1 MLSAIAHA
9 ALAALPVAD
18 DAAHADHANHLAHGL
33 PAGEP
38 FGFQN
43 AIQAVADNPS
53 LSIAQWII
61 WLPAISAVL
70 CALYAALGVKGRL
83 PAWTTVA
90 ALAGACVCAVM
101 TVMRL
106 DPTHAQP
113 AIVHL
118 FDWIDLSWGSG
129 VGEAGDRWHGLQ
141 ANFALYLD
149 GLSAYWIL
157 FVTFLGTLIALY
169 ASEYMQDDLGTGYC
183 RFFGGVSI
191 FLFAMGCLVLGENLL
206 MLYLGWEGVGLASYL
221 LIGYYY
227 RKPEAV
233 AAAKKAFIMNRI
245 GDVGLA
251 LGVYLIWLEYGSL
264 SYDALFTALSA
275 GDTGAGQYEGWAA
288 ALIPWCL
295 MLGAF
300 GKSAQLPL
308 YVWLPDAMEGP
319 TPVSALIHA
328 ATMVT
333 AGIYLIARTMPLF
346 LMNQAAGGH
355 ALEVVAWVG
364 GLTALLAATIGMAQY
379 DIKRVMAYSTVSQLG
394 YMFMGLGVLTSFGAC
409 YHVLTHAFFK
419 ALLFLCCGAV
429 MHGFGGQLDLRK
441 LGGLRRV
448 PGWGVVCWTML
459 IGSLWLA
466 GLPGTAGYFS
476 KDIILAQAFITEG
489 AGFRVLGWIGI
500 ATAGLTAYY
509 TFRVW
514 FRVFT
519 GETHYKPDESHDH
532 AGHDDHGHDHAH
544 AHDQGHDH
552 GHGDHGHGFHPHAP
566 GMRINLVL
574 SILAVGAILLAVGY
588 FLPSG
593 WGSKAW
599 VMEMIAASTAGTGFM
614 LSPEGAHATLFGYDP
629 HTSMYFVSGTVG
641 AIGFIIALW
650 LHCLNRKAADDL
662 KAWMMGNGFIAWLP
676 RAMERKWYV
685 DEVYLATVRFPLW
698 IASQAFYVFDRV
710 FVDGIGVNGTARL
723 PRFAGQIL
731 RPLYNGVLQGYG
743 ASMAGGV
750 ALVLA
755 WIVWVWMRGGV

>member
-1 MLSAIAHA
+1 MLSVIAHA
-9 ALAALPVAD
+9 ALAGIAGD
-18 DAAHADHANHLAHGL
+18 GGEHAGHGL

-38 FGFQN
+38 FGFQT
-43 AIQAVADNPS
+43 AIPAIADEPS
-53 LSIAQWII
+53 LAFAQWII

-70 CALYAALGVKGRL
+70 CGLYAALGVKGRL
-83 PAWTTVA
+83 PAWTTIA
-90 ALAGACVCAVM
+90 ALAGACFCAVM
-101 TVMRL
+101 TVLRL
-106 DPTHAQP
+106 DPTNAQP
-113 AIVHL
+113 AVVHL
-118 FDWIDLSWGSG
+118 FDWIDLSWNSENG
-129 VGEAGDRWHGLQ
+129 VAGDRWHGLR

-149 GLSAYWIL
+149 GLSSYWIL

-169 ASEYMQDDLGTGYC
+169 ASEYMEEDRGTGYC

-191 FLFAMGCLVLGENLL
+191 FLFAMCCLVLGENLV

-227 RKPEAV
+227 KKPEAV

-251 LGVYLIWLEYGSL
+251 IGIYLIWLEYGSL
-264 SYDALFTALSA
+264 SYDALFAALQS
-275 GDTGAGQYEGWAA
+275 GDTGAGQYDGWAA
-288 ALIPWCL
+288 TLIPWCL

-300 GKSAQLPL
+300 GKSAQFPL

-346 LMNQAAGGH
+346 LLNQADGGH

-364 GLTALLAATIGMAQY
+364 GLTALLAATIAMAQY

-394 YMFMGLGVLTSFGAC
+394 YMFMGLGLATSFGAC

-441 LGGLRRV
+441 LGGIRRV
-448 PGWGVVCWTML
+448 KGWGVVTWTML
-459 IGSLWLA
+459 IGSMWLA

-476 KDIILAQAFITEG
+476 KAIILAQAFISEG

-500 ATAGLTAYY
+500 TTAGLTAYY

-514 FRVFT
+514 FRIFT
-519 GETHYKPDESHDH
+519 GPTHFKPDESHH
-532 AGHDDHGHDHAH
+532 GHDDHGHGDDHE
-544 AHDQGHDH
+544 
-552 GHGDHGHGFHPHAP
+552 FHPHAP
-566 GMRINLVL
+566 GPRINVVL
-574 SILAVGAILLAVGY
+574 SVLALGAIFLAVGY
-588 FLPSG
+588 FLPGG
-593 WGSKAW
+593 WGSEPW
-599 VMEMIAASTAGTGFM
+599 VYTMIEHSSAGTGLM
-614 LSPEGAHATLFGYDP
+614 LSPEGGHATLFGYDP
-629 HTSMYFVSGTVG
+629 HISMYFVSGTFG
-641 AIGFIIALW
+641 LTGLGIAFW
-650 LHCLNRKAADDL
+650 LHCANRKAADGL
-662 KAWMMGNGFIAWLP
+662 RSRLLGQAWIAWLP

-698 IASQAFYVFDRV
+698 ITSQALYVFDRIV
-710 FVDGIGVNGTARL
+710 VDGIAVNGTARL
-723 PRFAGQIL
+723 PRLAGEIF

>member
-1 MLSAIAHA
+1 MLIALSNLA
-9 ALAALPVAD
+9 FAPLVALAGGD
-18 DAAHADHANHLAHGL
+18 GGHGY

-43 AIQAVADNPS
+43 PIAPVADGPDLS
-53 LSIAQWII
+53 LAQWIV
-61 WLPAISAVL
+61 WLPAISAML
-70 CALYAALGVKGRL
+70 CGLYAALGVKNRL

-90 ALAGACVCAVM
+90 ALAGSFVLAAI
-101 TVMRL
+101 TVTRL
-106 DPTHAQP
+106 DPAADRP
-113 AIVHL
+113 VVVHL
-118 FDWIDLSWGSG
+118 FDWIDLSWSSDLGTG
-129 VGEAGDRWHGLQ
+129 ADRWHSLR

-149 GLSAYWIL
+149 GLSAYWII
-157 FVTFLGTLIALY
+157 FVTLLGTLIAFY
-169 ASEYMQDDLGTGYC
+169 ASEYMDEDRGTGYC
-183 RFFGGVSI
+183 RFFAGVSI
-191 FLFAMGCLVLGENLL
+191 FLFAMTCLVLGENLI

-227 RKPEAV
+227 RTPAAV

-251 LGVYLIWLEYGSL
+251 LGVYLVWLEYGSL
-264 SYDALFTALSA
+264 QYDVLFAALQS
-275 GDTGAGQYEGWAA
+275 GDPGAGQYDGWAA

-346 LMNQAAGGH
+346 LLNQADGGH
-355 ALEVVAWVG
+355 ALHVVAWVG

-394 YMFMGLGVLTSFGAC
+394 YMFMGLGVLSTFGAC

-429 MHGFGGQLDLRK
+429 MHGFGGQLDFRK
-441 LGGLRRV
+441 LSGLRRV
-448 PGWGVVCWTML
+448 KGWKVVCWTML

-466 GLPGTAGYFS
+466 GVPFSAGFFS
-476 KDIILAQAFITEG
+476 KDEILAQAFISPG
-489 AGFRVLGWIGI
+489 PAFRTLGWIGI
-500 ATAGLTAYY
+500 VTAGLTAYY

-519 GETHYKPDESHDH
+519 GPTFYKPEE
-532 AGHDDHGHDHAH
+532 GHGHGGD
-544 AHDQGHDH
+544 DH
-552 GHGDHGHGFHPHAP
+552 GHGDDDHGHGHDGEFHPHAP
-566 GMRINLVL
+566 GIRINLVL
-574 SILAVGAILLAVGY
+574 TTLSIGAIWLAAGY
-588 FLPSG
+588 FLDG
-593 WGSKAW
+593 IWGTQPWIKQTIQNS
-599 VMEMIAASTAGTGFM
+599 SAGTGLQLF
-614 LSPEGAHATLFGYDP
+614 PEGAHPTLFGFDP
-629 HTSMYFVSGTVG
+629 HLSMYFVSGSFGLVG
-641 AIGFIIALW
+641 LALAWWFHCKSRKSAEALRNWMLSHAWIG
-650 LHCLNRKAADDL
+650 
-662 KAWMMGNGFIAWLP
+662 WLP

-685 DEVYLATVRFPLW
+685 DEVYIAAIRFPLW
-698 IASQAFYVFDRV
+698 IISQAFYVFDRIV
-710 FVDGIGVNGTARL
+710 IDGLMVNGTARL
-723 PRFAGQIL
+723 PRLAAEVF

-743 ASMAGGV
+743 ASMAGGM

-755 WIVWVWMRGGV
+755 WLVWVWMRGGL

>member
-9 ALAALPVAD
+9 TMTAVAAGGD
-18 DAAHADHANHLAHGL
+18 GGGHGL

-38 FGFQN
+38 FGFQTP
-43 AIQAVADNPS
+43 IPAVTDTPS
-53 LSIAQWII
+53 LAFAQWII

-70 CALYAALGVKGRL
+70 CGLYAALGVKSRL
-83 PAWTTVA
+83 PGYTTVA
-90 ALAGACVCAVM
+90 ALAGACVCAVI
-101 TVMRL
+101 TVLRL
-106 DPTHAQP
+106 DPANASP
-113 AIVHL
+113 AVVHL
-118 FDWIDLSWGSG
+118 FDWIDLSWNSGEGS
-129 VGEAGDRWHGLQ
+129 AGDRFHGLK

-149 GLSAYWIL
+149 GLSSYWIL

-169 ASEYMQDDLGTGYC
+169 ASEYMEEDRGTGYC

-191 FLFAMGCLVLGENLL
+191 FLFAMSCLVLGENLV

-251 LGVYLIWLEYGSL
+251 LGIYLIWLEYGTL
-264 SYDALFTALSA
+264 SYDGLFAALQS
-275 GDTGAGQYEGWAA
+275 GDTGAGQYDGWAA

-346 LMNQAAGGH
+346 LLNQADGGH
-355 ALEVVAWVG
+355 ALEAVAWVG
-364 GLTALLAATIGMAQY
+364 GLTALVAATIGMAQY

-394 YMFMGLGVLTSFGAC
+394 YMFMGLGVATSFGAC

-419 ALLFLCCGAV
+419 ALLFLCCGAI

-441 LGGLRRV
+441 LGGIRRV
-448 PGWGVVCWTML
+448 KGWGVVCWAML
-459 IGSLWLA
+459 IGSMWLA

-476 KDIILAQAFITEG
+476 KDMILAQAFVSEG
-489 AGFRVLGWIGI
+489 AGFRILGWIGI
-500 ATAGLTAYY
+500 FTAGLTAYY

-519 GETHYKPDESHDH
+519 GPTHYKPDESH
-532 AGHDDHGHDHAH
+532 GHDDHHDHGDDH
-544 AHDQGHDH
+544 GHSDDH
-552 GHGDHGHGFHPHAP
+552 GHGDEHGFHPHAP
-566 GMRINLVL
+566 GFRINLVL
-574 SILAVGAILLAVGY
+574 MILAAGAIWLAVGY

-593 WGSKAW
+593 WGSEPWAYS
-599 VMEMIAASTAGTGFM
+599 MIAHSSAGTGLM
-614 LSPEGAHATLFGYDP
+614 LSPAGAHPTLFGYDP
-629 HTSMYFVSGTVG
+629 HVSMYFVSATFGI
-641 AIGFIIALW
+641 IGLSIAFW
-650 LHCLNRKAADDL
+650 LHCANRKAADDL
-662 KAWMMGNGFIAWLP
+662 RAWLLGRPWIAWLP

-685 DEVYLATVRFPLW
+685 DEIYLATIRFPLW
-698 IASQAFYVFDRV
+698 VTSQALYVFDRI
-710 FVDGIGVNGTARL
+710 FVDGIGVNGTARI
-723 PRFAGQIL
+723 PRFAGEIF

-755 WIVWVWMRGGV
+755 WVVWVWMRGGFG

>member
-1 MLSAIAHA
+1 MLSVIAHA
-9 ALAALPVAD
+9 ALAGIAGD
-18 DAAHADHANHLAHGL
+18 GGEHAGHGL

-38 FGFQN
+38 FGFQT
-43 AIQAVADNPS
+43 AIPPIADEPS
-53 LSIAQWII
+53 LAFAQWII

-70 CALYAALGVKGRL
+70 CGLYAALGVKGRL
-83 PAWTTVA
+83 PAWTTIA
-90 ALAGACVCAVM
+90 ALAGACFCAVM
-101 TVMRL
+101 TVLRL
-106 DPTHAQP
+106 DPTNAQP
-113 AIVHL
+113 AVVHL
-118 FDWIDLSWGSG
+118 FDWIDLSWNSENGA
-129 VGEAGDRWHGLQ
+129 AGDRWHGLR

-149 GLSAYWIL
+149 GLSSYWIL

-169 ASEYMQDDLGTGYC
+169 ASEYMEEDRGTGYC
-183 RFFGGVSI
+183 RFFGGMSI
-191 FLFAMGCLVLGENLL
+191 FLFAMCCLVLGENLA

-227 RKPEAV
+227 KKPEAV

-251 LGVYLIWLEYGSL
+251 IGIYLIWLEYGSL
-264 SYDALFTALSA
+264 SYDALFAALQS
-275 GDTGAGQYEGWAA
+275 GDTGAGQYDGWAA
-288 ALIPWCL
+288 SLIPWCL

-300 GKSAQLPL
+300 GKSAQFPL

-346 LMNQAAGGH
+346 LLNQADGGH

-364 GLTALLAATIGMAQY
+364 GLTALLAATIAMAQY

-394 YMFMGLGVLTSFGAC
+394 YMFMGLGLATSFGAC

-441 LGGLRRV
+441 LGGIRRV
-448 PGWGVVCWTML
+448 KGWGVVTWTML

-476 KDIILAQAFITEG
+476 KDIILAQAFISDG
-489 AGFRVLGWIGI
+489 AGFLVLGWIGI

-519 GETHYKPDESHDH
+519 GPTHFKPDESHH
-532 AGHDDHGHDHAH
+532 GHDDHGH
-544 AHDQGHDH
+544 
-552 GHGDHGHGFHPHAP
+552 GDEHEFHPHAP
-566 GMRINLVL
+566 GPRINVVL
-574 SILAVGAILLAVGY
+574 SVLALGAIFLAIGY
-588 FLPSG
+588 FLPGG
-593 WGSKAW
+593 WGSEPW
-599 VMEMIAASTAGTGFM
+599 VYSMIEHSSAGTALM
-614 LSPEGAHATLFGYDP
+614 LSPEGSDATLFGFDP
-629 HTSMYFVSGTVG
+629 HVSMYFVSGTVG
-641 AIGFIIALW
+641 LTGLAIAFW
-650 LHCLNRKAADDL
+650 LHCANRQAADGL
-662 KAWMMGNGFIAWLP
+662 RARLLGQAWIAWLP

-698 IASQAFYVFDRV
+698 ITSQALYVFDRIV
-710 FVDGIGVNGTARL
+710 VDGIAVNGTARL
-723 PRFAGQIL
+723 PRLAGEIF

-755 WIVWVWMRGGV
+755 WVVWVWMRGGV

>member
-1 MLSAIAHA
+1 MLSVASNTVMSAL
-9 ALAALPVAD
+9 LAAGGD
-18 DAAHADHANHLAHGL
+18 GGGHGL
-33 PAGEP
+33 PAGQP
-38 FGFQN
+38 FGFQTEL
-43 AIQAVADNPS
+43 AAVAENPS

-61 WLPAISAVL
+61 WLPAISAAL
-70 CALYAALGVKGRL
+70 CGLYAALGVKGRL
-83 PAWTTVA
+83 PGYTTVA
-90 ALAGACVCAVM
+90 ALAGAFICALV
-101 TVMRL
+101 TYLRL
-106 DPTHAQP
+106 DPANSPP
-113 AIVHL
+113 AVVHL
-118 FDWIDLSWGSG
+118 FDWIDLSWNSGEGS
-129 VGEAGDRWHGLQ
+129 AGDRFHALK

-149 GLSAYWIL
+149 GLSTYWIL

-169 ASEYMQDDLGTGYC
+169 ASEYMEDDLGTGYC

-191 FLFAMGCLVLGENLL
+191 FLFAMASLVLGENLV

-251 LGVYLIWLEYGSL
+251 IGIYLIWLEYGSL
-264 SYDALFTALSA
+264 SYDALFAALQM
-275 GDTGAGQYEGWAA
+275 GDNGAGQYGDAAGGGGWTA

-346 LMNQAAGGH
+346 LLNQADGGH

-394 YMFMGLGVLTSFGAC
+394 YMFMGLGVITSFGAC

-419 ALLFLCCGAV
+419 ALLFLCCGAI

-441 LGGLRRV
+441 LGGIRRV
-448 PGWGVVCWTML
+448 KGWKVVTWTML

-466 GLPGTAGYFS
+466 GIPGTAGYFS
-476 KDIILAQAFITEG
+476 KDMILAQAFVTP
-489 AGFRVLGWIGI
+489 GFRVLGWIGI
-500 ATAGLTAYY
+500 ITAGLTAYY

-519 GETHYKPDESHDH
+519 GPTHYKPDEAHGHD
-532 AGHDDHGHDHAH
+532 GHDDH
-544 AHDQGHDH
+544 
-552 GHGDHGHGFHPHAP
+552 HGDGHEFHPHAP
-566 GMRINLVL
+566 GFRINLVL
-574 SILAVGAILLAVGY
+574 LILAAGSILLAVGY
-588 FLPSG
+588 FLSG
-593 WGSKAW
+593 GVGSEPWAYG
-599 VMEMIAASTAGTGFM
+599 MIEHSSAGTGLM
-614 LSPEGAHATLFGYDP
+614 LSPAGEHALLFGADP
-629 HTSMYFVSGTVG
+629 HKAMYFVSGTVG
-641 AIGFIIALW
+641 AIGLAIAFYF
-650 LHCLNRKAADDL
+650 HCMNRKAADDL
-662 KAWMMGNGFIAWLP
+662 RAWMLARPAIGWLP

-685 DEVYLATVRFPLW
+685 DEVYLATIRFPLW
-698 IASQAFYVFDRV
+698 IASQGLYVVDRIL
-710 FVDGIGVNGTARL
+710 VDGIGVNGTARL
-723 PRFAGQIL
+723 PRFAGEL
-731 RPLYNGVLQGYG
+731 FRPLYNGALQGYG

-755 WIVWVWMRGGV
+755 WIVWVWMRGGLG

>member
-1 MLSAIAHA
+1 MLSAFAHA
-9 ALAALPVAD
+9 ALGT
-18 DAAHADHANHLAHGL
+18 LAGDGGDTGDHGL

-38 FGFQN
+38 FGFQVPLE
-43 AIQAVADNPS
+43 AAADNPS
-53 LSIAQWII
+53 LAIAQWII

-70 CALYAALGVKGRL
+70 CGIYAALGVKGRL

-101 TVMRL
+101 TVLRL
-106 DPTHAQP
+106 DPAQAQP
-113 AIVHL
+113 AVVHL
-118 FDWIDLSWGSG
+118 FDWIDLSWSSG
-129 VGEAGDRWHGLQ
+129 DGAAGDRWHGLK

-149 GLSAYWIL
+149 GLSGYWIL

-169 ASEYMQDDLGTGYC
+169 ASEYMDEDRGTGYC

-191 FLFAMGCLVLGENLL
+191 FLFAMSCLVLGENLV

-227 RKPEAV
+227 TKPEAV

-251 LGVYLIWLEYGSL
+251 IGIYLIWLEYGSL
-264 SYDALFTALSA
+264 SYDALFTALQA
-275 GDTGAGQYEGWAA
+275 GDTGAGQYDGWAA

-333 AGIYLIARTMPLF
+333 AGVYLIARTMPLF
-346 LMNQAAGGH
+346 LLNQADGGH
-355 ALEVVAWVG
+355 ALEAVAWVG
-364 GLTALLAATIGMAQY
+364 GLTALVAASIGMAQY

-394 YMFMGLGVLTSFGAC
+394 YMFMGLGVLSSFGAC

-441 LGGLRRV
+441 LGGIRRV
-448 PGWGVVCWTML
+448 PGWGVVTWTML

-476 KDIILAQAFITEG
+476 KDIILAQAFVTDG

-519 GETHYKPDESHDH
+519 GPTHFKPDDAHH
-532 AGHDDHGHDHAH
+532 GHDDHGH
-544 AHDQGHDH
+544 
-552 GHGDHGHGFHPHAP
+552 GDGEFHPHAP
-566 GMRINLVL
+566 GLRINLVL
-574 SILAVGAILLAVGY
+574 SVLAVGAILLAVGY
-588 FLPSG
+588 FLPEG
-593 WGSKAW
+593 WGSKPWA
-599 VMEMIAASTAGTGFM
+599 MAMIEHSSAGTGLM
-614 LSPEGAHATLFGYDP
+614 LFPEGASPTLFGYDP

-641 AIGFIIALW
+641 LIGLAIAFW
-650 LHCLNRKAADDL
+650 LHCANRKAADDL
-662 KAWMMGNGFIAWLP
+662 RTWLLGRGWIGWLP

-685 DEVYLATVRFPLW
+685 DEIYLASIRFPLW
-698 IASQAFYVFDRV
+698 IGSQALYVFDRIV
-710 FVDGIGVNGTARL
+710 VDGVAVNGTARL
-723 PRFAGQIL
+723 PRLAGDIF

-743 ASMAGGV
+743 ASMAGGL
-750 ALVLA
+750 ALVIA
-755 WIVWVWMRGGV
+755 WIVWVWMRGGI